1 MAADNNEDEQL
12 RSVTL
17 QNAQSILLARL
28 RDEEDLRKQSEWL
41 RVTLA
46 SIGDAVIST
55 DAEGRVTFMNAVA
68 ESLTGWTIE
77 EAQGKPLEEVFHI
90 FNETSRA
97 RGENPVSKV
106 LQTGA
111 VVGLANH
118 TILLAKN
125 GFEIP
130 IDDSAAPMRD
140 EQGNIYG
147 VVLVFRDITGR
158 RQAEAAQLHLAE
170 IVDSSDDAIVS
181 KTLDG
186 RIKSWNK
193 AAERIFGYTAAE
205 AIGQPIYLLIPPE
218 LREEEDQI
226 LGRLKRGERI
236 DHYVTRR
243 RKKDGTLIDVSLTI
257 SPIKN
262 NEGEL
267 IGASK
272 IARDITEQKCAE
284 ERLRELAARLSEAD
298 RRKNEFLAMLAHE
311 LRNPL
316 APIRNALQIVRLS
329 EIKDEAVKSASEI
342 MGRQI
347 DHMVHLI
354 DDLLDISRISQGKI
368 ELRRELVELTQI
380 IHQAIETCG
389 PTIERARQDLT
400 VMLPPQ
406 PIYLHADPVRL
417 AQIFCNL
424 LNNSCKYSEPG
435 GRISL
440 TAEQHGSDVV
450 VSMKDTGVGIP
461 PDMLPK
467 IFEMFTQ
474 VDRSLE
480 RSQGG
485 LGIGLSLVQRLV
497 EMHDGSVSAFSK
509 GPGQGSEF
517 VVRLP
522 IVEGIE
528 QPVPES
534 ADSESATTPAR
545 RFLVVDDNRDSADSM
560 AMWLKITGN
569 QTHTAYDGLEAMEA
583 AATFRPEVVL
593 LDIGLPKLN
602 GYEVAR
608 KIRQQPWGKSMVLVA
623 LTGWGQEE
631 DRRKSSE
638 AGFNGHLVKPVDLDN
653 LMKLLAEIGPSAP
666 PMGSAS

>member
-1 MAADNNEDEQL
+1 MATDDNEDEQL

-17 QNAQSILLARL
+17 QNAQSILLARQ
-28 RDEEDLRKQSEWL
+28 RAEEDLRKQSEWL

-55 DAEGRVTFMNAVA
+55 DAEGRVTFMNSVA
-68 ESLTGWTIE
+68 ESLTGWTNE
-77 EAQGKPLEEVFHI
+77 EAQGKQLEEVFQI

-97 RGENPVSKV
+97 RVENPVSKV
-106 LQTGA
+106 LQTGTI
-111 VVGLANH
+111 VGLANH
-118 TILLAKN
+118 TVLLSKT
-125 GFEIP
+125 GLEIP

-140 EQGNIYG
+140 EQGNICG

-158 RQAEAAQLHLAE
+158 RRAEAAQLHLSE
-170 IVDSSDDAIVS
+170 IVDSSDDAIIS
-181 KTLDG
+181 KTFDS

-193 AAERIFGYTAAE
+193 AAERIFGYMAAE
-205 AIGQPIYLLIPPE
+205 AIGQSIHMLIPPE
-218 LREEEDQI
+218 LRGEEDQI
-226 LGRLKRGERI
+226 LARLKRGERI

-262 NEGEL
+262 NEGNL

-272 IARDITEQKCAE
+272 IARDITEQKRAE

-342 MGRQI
+342 MERQI
-347 DHMVHLI
+347 DQMVRLV

-380 IHQAIETCG
+380 VHQAIEMCG
-389 PTIERARQDLT
+389 PTIERTQQELT
-400 VMLPPQ
+400 LGLPPQ
-406 PIYLHADPVRL
+406 PVYLQADPARL
-417 AQIFCNL
+417 AQVFGNL
-424 LNNSCKYSEPG
+424 LNNSCKYSAPG

-440 TAEQHGSDVV
+440 TAEQHGREVV
-450 VSMKDTGVGIP
+450 VSVKDTGIGIP

-474 VDRSLE
+474 VDHSLE

-485 LGIGLSLVQRLV
+485 LGVGLSLVQRLV
-497 EMHDGSVSAFSK
+497 EMHDGSVSAFSE
-509 GPGQGSEF
+509 GTGRGSEF

-522 IVEGIE
+522 IIE
-528 QPVPES
+528 EMKQPLPAQPATEPV
-534 ADSESATTPAR
+534 TTPAR
-545 RFLVVDDNRDSADSM
+545 RFLIVDDNRDSADSM
-560 AMWLKITGN
+560 AMWLKLTGN
-569 QTHTAYDGLEAMEA
+569 QTHTAYDGLEAVEA
-583 AATFRPEVVL
+583 AATFRPDAVL

-608 KIRQQPWGKSMVLVA
+608 KIRQQPWGKTMVLVA
-623 LTGWGQEE
+623 LTGWGQQE
-631 DRRKSSE
+631 DRRQSSE
-638 AGFNGHLVKPVDLDN
+638 AGFNGHLVKPVDFDD
-653 LMKLLAEIGPSAP
+653 LMKLLAEIVVSAP
-666 PMGSAS
+666 EGNAD